1 MVLVFLFC
9 WQVVMISS
17 ELITHE
23 GAGML
28 LIFFARIF
36 DVSLGTIRI
45 VLIARG
51 YRYIAP
57 ILGFFEVLIWL
68 AAINIVLSSLQSVA
82 SYIIYAAGFAAG
94 NYIGMIL
101 ETKIAIGFQSIR
113 IITSKKVSALPVV
126 LRDEGFEISLVEGH
140 SAREQI
146 LLLYT
151 VVPKKQ
157 VNRVLEIVRL
167 FEPNAFITIEDVKSH
182 LSGYIGKK
190 NFLEFNGR
198 RITKKK

>member
-1 MVLVFLFC
+1 
-9 WQVVMISS
+9 MISS
-17 ELITHE
+17 EFIGHE

-45 VLIARG
+45 ILIARG

-68 AAINIVLSSLQSVA
+68 VAINIVLSSLQSVT

-101 ETKIAIGFQSIR
+101 EAKIAIGFQSVR
-113 IITSKKVSALPVV
+113 IITSKKVSAMPIV
-126 LRDEGFEISLVEGH
+126 LRDEGFEISIVEGH

-151 VVPKKQ
+151 VVPKKD
-157 VNRVLEIVRL
+157 VKRVLEIVRL
-167 FEPNAFITIEDVKSH
+167 FEPNAFITIEDVKSY
-182 LSGYIGKK
+182 LTSFMGKK
-190 NFLEFNGR
+190 NFFNLYGR
-198 RITKKK
+198 LITKKK